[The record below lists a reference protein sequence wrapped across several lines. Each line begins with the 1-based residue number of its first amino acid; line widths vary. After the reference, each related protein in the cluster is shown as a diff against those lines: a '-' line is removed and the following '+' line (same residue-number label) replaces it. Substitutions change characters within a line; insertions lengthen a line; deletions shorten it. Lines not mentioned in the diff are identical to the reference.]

1 MLSKSNFKIA
11 QTCPTKLY
19 YAKNQYPK
27 NTDTNEYM
35 AMLAEGGYMVGKL
48 AQLLYPEGIEVKT
61 EHGSNYAVQETE
73 ELLSNHENITIFEAG
88 ISVNNKII
96 RIDILRKIGNKL
108 EIIEVKSKSIDSRI
122 DPKKNKVKKSLRDKE
137 YKEYLEDVAFQKIV
151 VQQKYPL
158 ANVTAFMLMPDKL
171 FVSPLDNILTWFTL
185 TKVAPKPGS
194 TFNSIEVD
202 FIGTE
207 ENLNDLRNKDNQL
220 LALISVDDIIDPW
233 LPALNAKADTYIESI
248 VTNTKIHAPINYT
261 CRGCEFKVKADVE
274 KNGFLECWGKLA
286 LYDNPFILDL
296 AQLGNINNKRDNII
310 NFLIEQGKT
319 ALEEVPLTAVTK
331 PDGTPF
337 YSNRP
342 FYQLTK
348 KEEFLLDELKDEI
361 ESSNV
366 KYPLHFIDFETS
378 QMAFPYHS
386 NMRCYEN
393 VIFQWSCHTI
403 ESPNAKPKHYEW
415 INTDTLYPN
424 LEFANQLKN
433 CIGNEGSVMTW
444 SKYENT
450 QLKSILNAMLETEDF
465 DPALRTWLDG
475 LIIVDKNDSFNRM
488 IDMHDWAKEFY
499 FHPRMG
505 GRTSIK
511 VVLPAVL
518 ESNKSNQVE
527 ELLSDVGLFK
537 KDEEGNTINPY
548 DILPE
553 VAVEFDGQKIKVKD
567 GSGAM
572 KAYQD
577 MVYGLNRNNNEVK
590 EKYKKAL
597 LEYCRLDT
605 LAMVIIWEH
614 WMQLLKK

>member
-11 QTCPTKLY
+11 QTCATKLY

-61 EHGSNYAVQETE
+61 ENGSNYAVKETE
-73 ELLSNHENITIFEAG
+73 ELLSTHENITLFEAG

-96 RIDILRKIGNKL
+96 RVDILRKIGNSI

-122 DPKKNKVKKSLRDKE
+122 DPKKNKIKKSLKDKE

-151 VQQKYPL
+151 VQEKYPL
-158 ANVTAFMLMPDKL
+158 AKVSAFMLMPDKI

-185 TKVAPKPGS
+185 TKALPKPGS
-194 TFNSIEVD
+194 TFNSIEVE
-202 FIGTE
+202 FIGSE
-207 ENLNDLRNKDNQL
+207 ENLKDLRDTNNQL
-220 LALISVDDIIDPW
+220 LSLINVDEIINPW
-233 LPALNAKADTYIESI
+233 LQKLKVKADEYIHSI
-248 VTNTKIHAPINYT
+248 LNKTKIQTPISYT
-261 CRGCEFKVKADVE
+261 CRDCEFKVKSE
-274 KNGFLECWGKLA
+274 KSGFNECWGSLA
-286 LYDNPFILDL
+286 FAKPHILEL
-296 AQLGNINNKRDNII
+296 GQLGNINLRRDNVI
-310 NFLIEQGKT
+310 NELITKGKT
-319 ALEEVPLTAVTK
+319 ALNDVPIFAVTK
-331 PDGTPF
+331 PDGSPF

-342 FYQLTK
+342 YYQLTK
-348 KEEFLLDELKDEI
+348 KDEFLLEELKDELI
-361 ESSNV
+361 NNNV

-378 QMAFPYHS
+378 QMAFPYHK

-403 ESPNAKPKHYEW
+403 ESPGAKPKHYEW

-424 LEFANQLKN
+424 LEFANQLMI

-450 QLKSILNAMLETEDF
+450 QLKSILNTMLETENF
-465 DPALRTWLDG
+465 EPALRTWLDG

-518 ESNKSNQVE
+518 ESNKSMQVE
-527 ELLSDVGLFK
+527 ALLSDVGLFK
-537 KDEEGNTINPY
+537 KDEDGNTMNPY

-553 VAVEFDGQKIKVKD
+553 VAIEFDGQKIKVKD

-597 LEYCRLDT
+597 LDYCRLDT